1 MNLYT
6 LQNQLKTQSPYNFYV
21 FIGTE
26 VAMMKLYINR
36 LSTITNKPVEWMDS
50 LQECLYRISR
60 STLVTAPKLY
70 VVQDDRFFMSKQSL
84 WDKMSRLLKSCS
96 LILIY
101 SKAETCAKYVK
112 KHEDNCLTF
121 GALTTEALVRSIT
134 KQIALSSTNAAKLV
148 EVCEHSY
155 DRVLQELDKLKS
167 YISYRNSIGSP
178 ISEDAAF
185 RVCLSEGVIYQPIGD
200 ITFELVNAIVSR
212 RDAHQI
218 EKLLIDAKICAEP
231 PLRVLTLLYTQYRN
245 LMIYKSFEND
255 QTNIEERSGL
265 KPNEIRGAKYNAD
278 MYSFSELKS
287 IIRTLQDL
295 DYSIKTGGID
305 EQLAISYF
313 IAKHL

>member
-1 MNLYT
+1 MDLYT
-6 LQNQLKTQSPYNFYV
+6 LQNQLKAQSPYNFYV

-26 VAMMKLYINR
+26 VAVMKLYINR
-36 LSTITNKPVEWMDS
+36 LAAITNKSIEWIDS

-60 STLVTAPKLY
+60 STLVTVPKLY
-70 VVQDDRFFMSKQSL
+70 IVQDDRFFMNKQNL
-84 WDKMSRLLKSCS
+84 WNKMPSLLKSCS

-101 SKAETCAKYVK
+101 SKPETCARYTKT
-112 KHEDNCLTF
+112 HSDNCLTF
-121 GALTTEALVRSIT
+121 GALTTEALVRSVT
-134 KQIALSSTNAAKLV
+134 KQIALSSTNAAKLA

-155 DRVLQELDKLKS
+155 DRVLQEIDKLKS

-185 RVCLSEGVIYQPIGD
+185 RICLSEGVIYQPIGD

-218 EKLLIDAKICAEP
+218 EKLLIDAKTCAEP
-231 PLRVLTLLYTQYRN
+231 PLRTLTLLYTQYRN
-245 LMIYKSFEND
+245 IMIYKSFEND
-255 QTNIEERSGL
+255 LTNIEARSGL
-265 KPNEIRGAKYNAD
+265 KTYEIRNAKYNAD
-278 MYSFSELKS
+278 MYSFVELKN

-305 EQLAISYF
+305 EQVAISYF